1 MSVHRETRT
10 RVPAGGDNRAIQK
23 TPELLHCPCS
33 GTVPHL
39 KDWSHF
45 SRGKSCRPEAR
56 GGWTAGS
63 GVAGGAASTVDGK
76 PPGTRLGKEG
86 TMPRI
91 LEIYVKLGK
100 ILCLYF
106 IFSIR

>member
-1 MSVHRETRT
+1 MSVNRETRT

-45 SRGKSCRPEAR
+45 SRGKSCRPEA
-56 GGWTAGS
+56 GGGRTAGS

-76 PPGTRLGKEG
+76 PPRAGLGKER
-86 TMPRI
+86 TVPRI
-91 LEIYVKLGK
+91 LEIDITL
-100 ILCLYF
+100 
-106 IFSIR
+106 

>member
-1 MSVHRETRT
+1 M
-10 RVPAGGDNRAIQK
+10 PN
-23 TPELLHCPCS
+23 
-33 GTVPHL
+33 L
-39 KDWSHF
+39 KDWSYF

>member
-1 MSVHRETRT
+1 M
-10 RVPAGGDNRAIQK
+10 PN
-23 TPELLHCPCS
+23 
-33 GTVPHL
+33 L
-39 KDWSHF
+39 KDWSYF

-63 GVAGGAASTVDGK
+63 GVAGGAAGTVDGK

-86 TMPRI
+86 TMPWI

>member
-1 MSVHRETRT
+1 MSVNRETRI
-10 RVPAGGDNRAIQK
+10 RVPAGGNNRAIQK

-76 PPGTRLGKEG
+76 PPRAGLGKER
-86 TMPRI
+86 TLPRI
-91 LEIYVKLGK
+91 LEIDVKL
-100 ILCLYF
+100 
-106 IFSIR
+106 